1 MTRTRGEPPRQHAG
15 PLPME
20 CDYSKKLNGR
30 CPADSPRLPIYNEP
44 EISATERQRGGKH
57 AYAQE
62 KPARNALETRTCRAM
77 NAMGSLSRSRRGAPT
92 RGKVDSPLFAIHD
105 HELVAS
111 GAGAGAGASRP
122 DALGAGA
129 SVCRLEDPGAGAGVG
144 RPDASP
150 NTAAGAGACRSDD
163 PGAGA
168 ARPDASPNAAA
179 GAGARTKRCRTRKAR
194 AQGCD
199 RAPSPRSRGS

>member
-1 MTRTRGEPPRQHAG
+1 MARTHGEPPRQHTG

-57 AYAQE
+57 AYTQE
-62 KPARNALETRTCRAM
+62 KPARNALETRACRAM
-77 NAMGSLSRSRRGAPT
+77 NAMGSLSRSRRGAPAN
-92 RGKVDSPLFAIHD
+92 GKADSPLFAIHD
-105 HELVAS
+105 HGLVAS
-111 GAGAGAGASRP
+111 GAGAGASRP

-129 SVCRLEDPGAGAGVG
+129 GACRLDDPGASAG

-150 NTAAGAGACRSDD
+150 NTAAGAGACRSDG
-163 PGAGA
+163 P
-168 ARPDASPNAAA
+168 AAA
-179 GAGARTKRCRTRKAR
+179 GAGARTKRCRIRKVRAR
-194 AQGCD
+194 GCD

>member
-1 MTRTRGEPPRQHAG
+1 MARTHGEPPRQHAG

-44 EISATERQRGGKH
+44 ETSATERQRGGKH
-57 AYAQE
+57 AYTQE
-62 KPARNALETRTCRAM
+62 KPARNALETRACRAM

-111 GAGAGAGASRP
+111 GAGAGASRP

-129 SVCRLEDPGAGAGVG
+129 SVCESDALGAGG
-144 RPDASP
+144 
-150 NTAAGAGACRSDD
+150 GACGSDD
-163 PGAGA
+163 LGTGVC
-168 ARPDASPNAAA
+168 RPDASPNAAA
-179 GAGARTKRCRTRKAR
+179 GAGARTKRCRIRKAR
-194 AQGCD
+194 ARGCD

>member
-44 EISATERQRGGKH
+44 ETSATERQRGGKH
-57 AYAQE
+57 AYTQE
-62 KPARNALETRTCRAM
+62 KPARNALETRACRAM
-77 NAMGSLSRSRRGAPT
+77 NAIGSLSRSRRGAPT

-105 HELVAS
+105 HELVTSGAS
-111 GAGAGAGASRP
+111 AGAGA
-122 DALGAGA
+122 
-129 SVCRLEDPGAGAGVG
+129 CRLEDPGAGVG

-150 NTAAGAGACRSDD
+150 NTAAGAAACRSDG
-163 PGAGA
+163 P
-168 ARPDASPNAAA
+168 AAA
-179 GAGARTKRCRTRKAR
+179 GAGVRTKRCRTRKAL

>member
-1 MTRTRGEPPRQHAG
+1 
-15 PLPME
+15 ME

-57 AYAQE
+57 AYTQE
-62 KPARNALETRTCRAM
+62 KPARNALETRACRAM
-77 NAMGSLSRSRRGAPT
+77 NAMGSLSRSRRGAPAN
-92 RGKVDSPLFAIHD
+92 GKADSPLFAIHD
-105 HELVAS
+105 HGLVAS
-111 GAGAGAGASRP
+111 GAGAGASRP

-150 NTAAGAGACRSDD
+150 NTAAGAGACRSDG
-163 PGAGA
+163 P
-168 ARPDASPNAAA
+168 AAA
-179 GAGARTKRCRTRKAR
+179 GAGARTKRSRTRIVRAR
-194 AQGCD
+194 GCD

>member
-1 MTRTRGEPPRQHAG
+1 MTRTRGEPPRRHAG

-30 CPADSPRLPIYNEP
+30 CPADSPRLPSYNEP
-44 EISATERQRGGKH
+44 ETSATERQRGGKH
-57 AYAQE
+57 AYTQE
-62 KPARNALETRTCRAM
+62 KPARNALETRACRAI

-111 GAGAGAGASRP
+111 GAGAGASKP

-129 SVCRLEDPGAGAGVG
+129 GAWESGDPGA
-144 RPDASP
+144 D
-150 NTAAGAGACRSDD
+150 ACRSDD
-163 PGAGA
+163 PGADA

-179 GAGARTKRCRTRKAR
+179 GAGARTKRCRTQKAR

>member
-1 MTRTRGEPPRQHAG
+1 MARTHGEPPRQHAG

-20 CDYSKKLNGR
+20 CDYGKKLNGR

-44 EISATERQRGGKH
+44 ETSATERQRGGKH
-57 AYAQE
+57 AYTQE
-62 KPARNALETRTCRAM
+62 KPARNALETRACRAM
-77 NAMGSLSRSRRGAPT
+77 NAMGSLSRPRRGAPAN
-92 RGKVDSPLFAIHD
+92 GKADSPLFAIHD

-111 GAGAGAGASRP
+111 GAGAGASRP

-129 SVCRLEDPGAGAGVG
+129 GAWESGDPDAGAG

-150 NTAAGAGACRSDD
+150 NTAAGAGACRSDG
-163 PGAGA
+163 P
-168 ARPDASPNAAA
+168 AAA
-179 GAGARTKRCRTRKAR
+179 GAGARTKRCRIRKVRAR
-194 AQGCD
+194 GCD

>member
-1 MTRTRGEPPRQHAG
+1 MARTHGEPPRQHAG

-44 EISATERQRGGKH
+44 ETSATERQRGGKH
-57 AYAQE
+57 AYTQE
-62 KPARNALETRTCRAM
+62 KPARNALETRACRAM

-111 GAGAGAGASRP
+111 GAGAGASRP

-129 SVCRLEDPGAGAGVG
+129 GACRLEDPGAGVG

-150 NTAAGAGACRSDD
+150 NAAAGAGA
-163 PGAGA
+163 G
-168 ARPDASPNAAA
+168 RPDGPAAA
-179 GAGARTKRCRTRKAR
+179 DAGARTKRCRTRKAR
-194 AQGCD
+194 ARGCD

>member
-1 MTRTRGEPPRQHAG
+1 MARTHGETPRQHAG

-20 CDYSKKLNGR
+20 CDYGKKLNGR

-44 EISATERQRGGKH
+44 ETSATERQRGGKH
-57 AYAQE
+57 AYTQE
-62 KPARNALETRTCRAM
+62 KPARNALETRVCRAM
-77 NAMGSLSRSRRGAPT
+77 NAMESLSRSRCGAPT

-105 HELVAS
+105 HELVVS
-111 GAGAGAGASRP
+111 GAGASRP

-129 SVCRLEDPGAGAGVG
+129 GACRLEDPGAGAG

-150 NTAAGAGACRSDD
+150 NTAAGAGACRSDG
-163 PGAGA
+163 PTTAGA
-168 ARPDASPNAAA
+168 D
-179 GAGARTKRCRTRKAR
+179 ARTKRCRIRKVRAR
-194 AQGCD
+194 GCD

>member
-1 MTRTRGEPPRQHAG
+1 MARTHGEPPRQHTG

-57 AYAQE
+57 AYTQE
-62 KPARNALETRTCRAM
+62 KPARNALETRACRAV
-77 NAMGSLSRSRRGAPT
+77 NAMESLSRSRRGASAN
-92 RGKVDSPLFAIHD
+92 GKADSPLFAIHD
-105 HELVAS
+105 HGLVAS
-111 GAGAGAGASRP
+111 GAGAGASRP

-129 SVCRLEDPGAGAGVG
+129 SACESDASGAVPGACG
-144 RPDASP
+144 
-150 NTAAGAGACRSDD
+150 SDD
-163 PGAGA
+163 PGIGA
-168 ARPDASPNAAA
+168 CRPNAPNAAT
-179 GAGARTKRCRTRKAR
+179 GAGARTKRCRTRKAQ

>member
-1 MTRTRGEPPRQHAG
+1 
-15 PLPME
+15 ME

-44 EISATERQRGGKH
+44 ETSATERQRGGKH
-57 AYAQE
+57 AYTQE
-62 KPARNALETRTCRAM
+62 KPARNALETRACRAM

-111 GAGAGAGASRP
+111 GAGAGGASRP
-122 DALGAGA
+122 DALCAGAG
-129 SVCRLEDPGAGAGVG
+129 VCRLEDPGAGAGAG

-150 NTAAGAGACRSDD
+150 NTAAGAGACRSDG
-163 PGAGA
+163 P
-168 ARPDASPNAAA
+168 AAA

-199 RAPSPRSRGS
+199 RAPSQRSRGS

>member
-1 MTRTRGEPPRQHAG
+1 MARTHGEPPRQHAG

-44 EISATERQRGGKH
+44 ETSATERQRGGKH
-57 AYAQE
+57 AYTQE
-62 KPARNALETRTCRAM
+62 KPARNALETRACRAM

-111 GAGAGAGASRP
+111 GAGAGASRP

-129 SVCRLEDPGAGAGVG
+129 GACRLEDPGAAGGVG

-150 NTAAGAGACRSDD
+150 NTAAGAGACKSDG
-163 PGAGA
+163 PTTAGA
-168 ARPDASPNAAA
+168 D
-179 GAGARTKRCRTRKAR
+179 ARTKRCRIRKVRAR
-194 AQGCD
+194 GCD

>member
-1 MTRTRGEPPRQHAG
+1 MTRTRGEPPRRHAG

-44 EISATERQRGGKH
+44 ETSATERQRGGKH
-57 AYAQE
+57 AYTQE
-62 KPARNALETRTCRAM
+62 KPARNALETRACRAM
-77 NAMGSLSRSRRGAPT
+77 NAMGSLSRSRRGAPA

-105 HELVAS
+105 HKLVAS
-111 GAGAGAGASRP
+111 GAGAGGQQT
-122 DALGAGA
+122 
-129 SVCRLEDPGAGAGVG
+129 G
-144 RPDASP
+144 RPVRGRRRLQIRGP
-150 NTAAGAGACRSDD
+150 RRRRRQTG
-163 PGAGA
+163 
-168 ARPDASPNAAA
+168 RPRRRRRQTRCLPQHRRRRRRLQIRRPAAA

>member
-1 MTRTRGEPPRQHAG
+1 MARTHGEPPRQHAG

-44 EISATERQRGGKH
+44 ETSATERQRGGKH
-57 AYAQE
+57 AYTQE
-62 KPARNALETRTCRAM
+62 KPARNALETRACRAM
-77 NAMGSLSRSRRGAPT
+77 NAMGSLSRSRRGAPAN
-92 RGKVDSPLFAIHD
+92 GKADSPLVAIHD
-105 HELVAS
+105 HGPVAS
-111 GAGAGAGASRP
+111 GAGAGASRP

-129 SVCRLEDPGAGAGVG
+129 GACRLEDPGAGAC

-150 NTAAGAGACRSDD
+150 NTAAGAGACRSDG
-163 PGAGA
+163 PTTAGA
-168 ARPDASPNAAA
+168 D
-179 GAGARTKRCRTRKAR
+179 ARTKRCRIRKAQ